1 MEAQEVAKIL
11 LSIPNEILEK
21 IDKYKSRKKI
31 KRNQFF
37 INAVENYFVS
47 LWEQEYLERKK
58 KAVESM
64 KKTSEEIMALGIKN
78 WDPVAEKWYYKK
90 DERDLKNASIIYN
103 LLKSENNIFFAPDLL
118 IYELLNIY
126 RTKVELDNE
135 KIKKIILELYDLI
148 VILGVSKNIFLKAFL
163 NSRNLNISFYDSIY
177 LSLSGDLDA
186 ILITADKKL
195 FESAKEA
202 GRSVLML
209 SN

>member
-1 MEAQEVAKIL
+1 M
-11 LSIPNEILEK
+11 
-21 IDKYKSRKKI
+21 
-31 KRNQFF
+31 
-37 INAVENYFVS
+37 ENYSYFNDK
-47 LWEQEYLERKK
+47 EINHTEYLIKEAIKK
-58 KAVESM
+58 RYVLD
-64 KKTSEEIMALGIKN
+64 TSV
-78 WDPVAEKWYYKK
+78 VAKWYYKK

-135 KIKKIILELYDLI
+135 KINRIILELYDLI

-209 SN
+209 SNFLK